1 MRYSLIQVLRTVAPF
16 RPSFLTQPRV
26 SSRNQP
32 LLASSAPRSANISPI
47 LSTLRI
53 LPVATGLPT
62 MVGVY
67 LSSAP
72 LKTSRCIQGES
83 HRRRKSRRIIP
94 LRTLFLSLRSFPRSH
109 RLFSIACG
117 LFSQNTGGGIPLRDL
132 VRCTEA
138 QKCLSVSP
146 LLATLTHSV
155 SRKSFPCHS
164 YANTR
169 DGGATVAP
177 VSPSI
182 LVSVQPRTSNLEPLP
197 LRALDTA
204 GSAAYGF
211 AQSSRG
217 NRKLR

>member
-1 MRYSLIQVLRTVAPF
+1 MRYSLDQDLLTVAPF
-16 RPSFLTQPRV
+16 GPSFPPQPRV
-26 SSRNQP
+26 YFRNQP
-32 LLASSAPRSANISPI
+32 FLPSRAPRSANISPI

-72 LKTSRCIQGES
+72 LKTSRCIHGES

-94 LRTLFLSLRSFPRSH
+94 LRTLFLSLRSFSRSN
-109 RLFSIACG
+109 RLFSTTSG
-117 LFSQNTGGGIPLRDL
+117 LFLQNTRGGIPLRDL

-138 QKCLSVSP
+138 QKRLFVSP
-146 LLATLTHSV
+146 LLATLTHYS

-169 DGGATVAP
+169 HGGASAP
-177 VSPSI
+177 PRHPLLPPS
-182 LVSVQPRTSNLEPLP
+182 
-197 LRALDTA
+197 
-204 GSAAYGF
+204 
-211 AQSSRG
+211 
-217 NRKLR
+217 